1 MIVIP
6 PTTLEWD
13 SSDAAE
19 LKKFLASG
27 PGVRM
32 LEALAFMAPELT
44 DGVHAHK
51 ALVASGRVQ
60 GYQEAVSVVVK
71 LTRED
76 PKPPATQSSPNYPD
90 LDADD
95 AWKDVDKAPE
105 QPTS

>member
-1 MIVIP
+1 MILIP

-19 LKKFLASG
+19 LKKFLSSSTG
-27 PGVRM
+27 LRM

-51 ALVASGRVQ
+51 ALVASGRVH
-60 GYQEAVSVVVK
+60 GYQDAMTVMVR

-76 PKPPATQSSPNYPD
+76 PKPPAPQSSPNYPD

-95 AWKDVDKAPE
+95 AWKDLDKTPE
-105 QPTS
+105 EQTS

>member
-1 MIVIP
+1 MILIP

-19 LKKFLASG
+19 LKRFLESVT
-27 PGVRM
+27 GVRS
-32 LEALAFMAPELT
+32 LEALAFSAPELT
-44 DGVHAHK
+44 NGAHAHK
-51 ALVASGRVQ
+51 ALVASGRVA
-60 GYQEAVSVVVK
+60 GYQEAVSVLVR

-76 PKPPATQSSPNYPD
+76 PKPPAQLSSPNYPD
-90 LDADD
+90 LDEDD